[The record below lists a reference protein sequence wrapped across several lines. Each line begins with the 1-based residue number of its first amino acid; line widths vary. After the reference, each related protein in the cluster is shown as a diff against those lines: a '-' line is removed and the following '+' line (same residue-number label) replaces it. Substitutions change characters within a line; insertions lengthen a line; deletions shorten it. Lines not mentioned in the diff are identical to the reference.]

1 MIRRPP
7 RSTLFPYTTLF
18 RSLGFGCERGPG
30 DRGRGGCCQGGR
42 LQELAAIDGFGHAP
56 LLVERSAAKTIVMDD
71 GKINPAPLAL
81 PLCMES
87 LMRDVSRA
95 ALLLTALLAAGHCA
109 AQDYPSRPVRMVVP

>member
-1 MIRRPP
+1 MVLSSSQGRSGQRPGGGP
-7 RSTLFPYTTLF
+7 AARERPGVLQDRS
-18 RSLGFGCERGPG
+18 RSALGFGCERGSG

-42 LQELAAIDGFGHAP
+42 LQELAGIDGFGHAT
-56 LLVERSAAKTIVMDD
+56 LLVERSAAETIGMDD

-95 ALLLTALLAAGHCA
+95 AL
-109 AQDYPSRPVRMVVP
+109 